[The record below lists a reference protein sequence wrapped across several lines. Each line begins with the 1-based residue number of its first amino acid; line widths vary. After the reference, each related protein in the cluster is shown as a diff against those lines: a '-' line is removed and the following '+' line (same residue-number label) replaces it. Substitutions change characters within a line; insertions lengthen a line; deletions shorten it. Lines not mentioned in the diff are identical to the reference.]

1 MVGCVFSLQP
11 SPLFEKLE
19 VEKINDL
26 KARFSDQSAKKEE
39 AVTSSASQDEIASL
53 TAKVSEQV
61 RETSTSTCAVKFD
74 EIGNCV

>member
-1 MVGCVFSLQP
+1 MMGCVFSLQP

-19 VEKINDL
+19 VEKINEL
-26 KARFSDQSAKKEE
+26 KAKFSDQSAKKEE
-39 AVTSSASQDEIASL
+39 AVTSSVSQDEIASL

-74 EIGNCV
+74 EI